1 MLGRRRTELCSRGV
15 THLALSVTLAAVVVV
30 ALVGLAIGGVLR
42 YPPPTN
48 GTSADP
54 FVITFHESGLQ
65 YSELGAPSWSVTLA
79 GTTVNSSHA
88 SITFAVLNG
97 SYNYTIGQV
106 TGYTS
111 APESGTVDVAGAAQ
125 EVGVEYHWT
134 ERSVYAVIFTEKG
147 LPAGLNWSV
156 TLNGSTIIAP
166 SGGVSSMNFP
176 EPIGT
181 YSFVVGSV
189 AGYIPEPASGNV
201 TVVGSNQS
209 LAVDF
214 STT

>member
-134 ERSVYAVIFTEKG
+134 ERSVYAVIFTDRK
-147 LPAGLNWSV
+147 SV
-156 TLNGSTIIAP
+156 
-166 SGGVSSMNFP
+166 V
-176 EPIGT
+176 
-181 YSFVVGSV
+181 
-189 AGYIPEPASGNV
+189 
-201 TVVGSNQS
+201 
-209 LAVDF
+209 
-214 STT
+214 